1 MKMNDLSEIFKHY
14 SKIKKT
20 QIKII
25 LPFIILFQKPLSV
38 FICGIYSKN
47 ESKLVKVKYFEDIV
61 EHPRLKIKEGIFLN
75 HENMTET
82 YFFDKIVF
90 FHTFTRIESTF
101 I

>member
-1 MKMNDLSEIFKHY
+1 M
-14 SKIKKT
+14 
-20 QIKII
+20 
-25 LPFIILFQKPLSV
+25 
-38 FICGIYSKN
+38 
-47 ESKLVKVKYFEDIV
+47 KYFEDIV